1 MKTNVKIGNMV
12 FSKQKR
18 QANRLGKNQTKATR
32 LAIKQ
37 YFNEANK
44 RLIKDKSISDEIRQ
58 ILIASNN
65 SIKIT
70 Y

>member
-1 MKTNVKIGNMV
+1 MV
-12 FSKQKR
+12 FSKQNR

-37 YFNEANK
+37 YLNEANK
-44 RLIKDKSISDEIRQ
+44 RLIKDKSISANIRA
-58 ILIASNN
+58 ILIANNN